1 MANTIGSE
9 RTLGRLLADLI
20 RLDFD
25 AAAAYQAAIARLDNP
40 AFKIAMRTFRGDH
53 LRHIRELGECL
64 RDMGHRP
71 PRQGDMKHYLVKGKV
86 VLGGLFG
93 DRAILRAM
101 RTNEDDTV
109 AAYDR
114 AVKHKD
120 CPKTVLHALGKAQKD
135 EHRHREWIVGAL
147 KAKTTKPS
155 RRPTS
160 RRGVARAASPAK
172 PRAKPHAKPRRR
184 AAATPKRRSSR
195 R

>member
-1 MANTIGSE
+1 MATTIGSE
-9 RTLGRLLADLI
+9 RTLGGLLADLI

-40 AFKIAMRTFRGDH
+40 AFKSAMRSFRGDH
-53 LRHIRELGECL
+53 LRHIRELGECV
-64 RDMGHRP
+64 REMNQRP
-71 PRQGDMKHYLVKGKV
+71 PREGDLKHYLVKGKV

-114 AVKHKD
+114 AVKHRN
-120 CPKTVLHALGKAQKD
+120 CPKSVLHVLAKAQKD
-135 EHRHREWIVGAL
+135 EHRHRQWIVDAL
-147 KAKTTKPS
+147 KARATEPS
-155 RRPTS
+155 RRTTQ
-160 RRGVARAASPAK
+160 RRTAARVVSA
-172 PRAKPHAKPRRR
+172 AKPHAKPRRR
-184 AAATPKRRSSR
+184 TAATAKHRSR